1 MPAPAVVAPV
11 RKPKSLDSVSYAV
24 QFHYR
29 KTIADVQS
37 GRDTMPAVATSRM
50 SWLQSQPAIAL
61 TLRPHH
67 PLLRTTDKSSTHPPL
82 KAPTGFLT
90 GAITASCLNAAL
102 VWKLRETAGAL
113 VATERRMRDAIV
125 VDLLAVRVVL
135 VYFGWAGVV
144 VSCGTSDVVW
154 SSPHP
159 SKLETRLVSG
169 VGPWAIM

>member
-37 GRDTMPAVATSRM
+37 GRHHACCRDVKNVVAAVATRN
-50 SWLQSQPAIAL
+50 PP
-61 TLRPHH
+61 TLRPLH
-67 PLLRTTDKSSTHPPL
+67 PLLRITDKSSTHPPL

-135 VYFGWAGVV
+135 VYSGWAGVV

-159 SKLETRLVSG
+159 SKLETRLVPG
-169 VGPWAIM
+169 VGPWTIM